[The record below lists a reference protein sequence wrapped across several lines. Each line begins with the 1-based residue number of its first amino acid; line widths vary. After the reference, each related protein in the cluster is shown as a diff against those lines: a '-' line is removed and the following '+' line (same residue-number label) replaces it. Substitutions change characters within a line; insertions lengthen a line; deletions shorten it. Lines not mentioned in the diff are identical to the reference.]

1 MLPSRQQVAELPDI
15 NWKEYMESVEKIV
28 RQHSA
33 VYQRTRRKGVATKE
47 AAALALT
54 KTVSLSI
61 SVHNN
66 NSVIAVCVRVLLGGW
81 CQR

>member
-66 NSVIAVCVRVLLGGW
+66 NSVIAVCVCVLLGG
-81 CQR
+81 